1 MSVLMRRL
9 TSSELRFLIWFAVT
23 RLPKALLRDMQS
35 DKDQAK
41 RERAVDIATD
51 QICDR
56 LDRHEVHAPDPLKQ
70 HG

>member
-1 MSVLMRRL
+1 MRRL
-9 TSSELRFLIWFAVT
+9 SPKELRFLIWFAVT

-35 DKDQAK
+35 DKDRGK

-51 QICDR
+51 QICDGFE
-56 LDRHEVHAPDPLKQ
+56 RHEVHAPDPLKQ